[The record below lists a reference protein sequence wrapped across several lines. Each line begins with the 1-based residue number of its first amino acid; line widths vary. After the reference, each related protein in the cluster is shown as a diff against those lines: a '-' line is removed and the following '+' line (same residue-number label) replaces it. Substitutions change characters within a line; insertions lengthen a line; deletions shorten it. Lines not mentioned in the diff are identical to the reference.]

1 MRYFNCMLN
10 TNSELIK
17 ANSKI
22 RLNDYDYSG
31 PIAALNKYMYRH
43 LENGYLFMAY
53 REQKNMLLAA
63 FAFDERQ
70 YTYQE
75 TCDCY
80 AEILNRVFGVKQ
92 MKEDSVE
99 LTMQEYLE
107 CVREARRREYCC
119 ILDQVKNANLWIM
132 LFPVEVWKQLPI

>member
-1 MRYFNCMLN
+1 MIM
-10 TNSELIK
+10 I
-17 ANSKI
+17 I
-22 RLNDYDYSG
+22 QV
-31 PIAALNKYMYRH
+31 IAALNKYMYRH

-75 TCDCY
+75 TCDCC

-107 CVREARRREYCC
+107 CVREARRRAYCC